1 MRLTDTLP
9 TNLTQLKFLH
19 ERSIKR
25 EMFKDDEF
33 FDEKKMR
40 EVREYKRNH
49 IDRKEKKRK
58 THYIKKKINKSMS
71 PILLKV
77 VPS

>member
-1 MRLTDTLP
+1 
-9 TNLTQLKFLH
+9 
-19 ERSIKR
+19 
-25 EMFKDDEF
+25 MFKDDEF